1 MPFTVSLIK
10 GIRMRAICF
19 RVMHC
24 LVSPLGFCTESY
36 YTSPSAKKTKQKPHE
51 CVFFKSTLC
60 PLFFFFFLHYSEE
73 IGELIKFGPAS
84 FGRNWPWHQQS
95 PHVNTAWPFSS
106 PPSSALRPL
115 PALSSSYPLQAFCIS
130 LSGEEERELSRSFQ
144 GFN

>member
-1 MPFTVSLIK
+1 MPPAVELQRPNHWTAREVPPFLSYDAMKPCAFTVSLIK

-60 PLFFFFFLHYSEE
+60 PLFFFFF
-73 IGELIKFGPAS
+73 P
-84 FGRNWPWHQQS
+84 
-95 PHVNTAWPFSS
+95 
-106 PPSSALRPL
+106 
-115 PALSSSYPLQAFCIS
+115 PLQ
-130 LSGEEERELSRSFQ
+130 
-144 GFN
+144 